1 MKVVFL
7 ILLLCFSGPS
17 AQASLGLHL
26 GSHLGFGGMGN
37 ESGTRTNRTM
47 GTFDLQAMPGYRVF
61 GFMPGILLEYR
72 MMSQLTNRIEAGSD
86 YSGNGSNVGLGIL
99 FEPALF
105 KFLASYDFR
114 SRHGFSSP
122 ETTFSGSGY
131 RLMVGYKILPLLAF
145 DLQFV
150 QTKYNTVEE
159 NETETSIDEDPITHW
174 NLGFGVSL
182 SF

>member
-1 MKVVFL
+1 MFFTFLAFL
-7 ILLLCFSGPS
+7 ISVPA
-17 AQASLGLHL
+17 AQASFGLHL

-37 ESGTRTNRTM
+37 ESGSRVNRTM

-61 GFMPGILLEYR
+61 GVMPGLFLEYR

-86 YSGNGSNVGLGIL
+86 YSGNGSNVGLGVL

-114 SRHGFSSP
+114 SRHGFSTP
-122 ETTFSGSGY
+122 DTTFSGSGY
-131 RLMVGYKILPLLAF
+131 RLIVGYKILPLLAF
-145 DLQFV
+145 DV
-150 QTKYNTVEE
+150 QYVSTKYNTIEE
-159 NETETSIDEDPITHW
+159 NETETSIDNDPVKHW